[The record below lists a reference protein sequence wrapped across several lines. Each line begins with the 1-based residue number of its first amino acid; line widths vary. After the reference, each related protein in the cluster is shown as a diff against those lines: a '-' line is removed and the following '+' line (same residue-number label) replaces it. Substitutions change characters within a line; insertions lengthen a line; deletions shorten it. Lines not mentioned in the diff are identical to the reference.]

1 MFTES
6 SNPTM
11 AKNASDV
18 AAVMNATAKASR
30 NGSHSAPPITPATEP
45 VSA

>member
-18 AAVMNATAKASR
+18 AAVIARK
-30 NGSHSAPPITPATEP
+30 TPESP
-45 VSA
+45 VSIWVSRDASPPPANTA